1 MPTARLGVAQ
11 SAAYEAEIADVGV
24 SRGVRQRCSSRSSTD
39 TDQRL
44 RHVRAPGSPLYE
56 VDDPDGA
63 TIRMLGVAATARGQG
78 IGEALARACVERARA
93 AGARR
98 IWLHT
103 EPFMQA
109 AHRLYERLGFVRAP
123 EKDWRFEE
131 EGEPD
136 VILLAYVLESV
147 DPASCRPGSGL
158 RRQPAAGSH
167 GKASVACHGPR
178 TNGSPSQ

>member
-1 MPTARLGVAQ
+1 MTQIEVREVQPIEYEAAGRLVVDAYRTLGVAQ
-11 SAAYEAEIADVGV
+11 SAAYEAEMADVGTRAASGTV
-24 SRGVRQRCSSRSSTD
+24 LVAVVGSEIRGCATFA
-39 TDQRL
+39 T
-44 RHVRAPGSPLYE
+44 GNSPLYE

-78 IGEALARACVERARA
+78 IGEALARACIERARA

-136 VILLAYVLESV
+136 VILLAYVLE
-147 DPASCRPGSGL
+147 L
-158 RRQPAAGSH
+158 
-167 GKASVACHGPR
+167 
-178 TNGSPSQ
+178 